1 LEAFEPPLPIFE
13 IASVPPRVFKLEAF
27 KPPLPIFETMACT
40 GKTCAVKRVCLQLTT
55 SQKAAHH
62 EKFVSLTNDIN
73 DTRAAYMDE
82 VQGLAKK
89 HGQYVYHKTIVII
102 VLIHY
107 QVQALDMA
115 SVIPWWENCLLSAL

>member
-1 LEAFEPPLPIFE
+1 MTT
-13 IASVPPRVFKLEAF
+13 R
-27 KPPLPIFETMACT
+27 
-40 GKTCAVKRVCLQLTT
+40 AVKRVCLQLTT

-107 QVQALDMA
+107 QVRALDMA
-115 SVIPWWENCLLSAL
+115 SVIPWRENCLLSACSKCMEQVRLSALE